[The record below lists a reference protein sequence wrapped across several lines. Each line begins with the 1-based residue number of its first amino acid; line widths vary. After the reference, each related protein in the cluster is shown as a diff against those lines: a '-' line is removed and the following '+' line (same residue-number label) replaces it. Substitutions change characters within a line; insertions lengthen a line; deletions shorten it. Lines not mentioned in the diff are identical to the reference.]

1 MSRGSRPPVQQRGL
15 ATVLKLPVD
24 ICSWPHSLVFKIGV
38 YGLSTSLA
46 SNFQVYKLIFTP
58 NHPVN
63 LESSGLLYQNRSGVE
78 KEEHGG
84 CHVLMWARKMG
95 RGWLKC
101 LKYLESGNL
110 YLKVLA
116 GHQKGHV
123 FCEFIGN
130 ILHLCMYILECK
142 LLFTGFIHRIST
154 RNEVTLVVGSQ
165 LWGEMCNRVDWD
177 VYTSGV
183 GGWDGRY
190 TSRHS
195 SYTDSNA
202 VEASFSSKK

>member
-1 MSRGSRPPVQQRGL
+1 
-15 ATVLKLPVD
+15 
-24 ICSWPHSLVFKIGV
+24 
-38 YGLSTSLA
+38 
-46 SNFQVYKLIFTP
+46 
-58 NHPVN
+58 
-63 LESSGLLYQNRSGVE
+63 
-78 KEEHGG
+78 
-84 CHVLMWARKMG
+84 MG

-142 LLFTGFIHRIST
+142 LLFTGFIHRISK

-177 VYTSGV
+177 VYTLGV

-202 VEASFSSKK
+202 VEGSFSSKK